1 MAQTVV
7 ETDAGLSPKDFHIF
21 GSGISFSVS
30 PTIHNAGFRHL
41 NLPYK
46 YDIRESASIDDAA
59 NLIASERF
67 GGASVTMPHKLH
79 VHKFCTEQTLTAR
92 LIGAI
97 NTLVVKQSG
106 NQRIIHGDNTDW
118 SGLYNIITNY
128 AEGMEADRSP
138 KVGLVIGAG
147 GAARAALY
155 SMYRSGLEQIY
166 VVNRTQGNAEKIK
179 ADFAETFNIRVLA
192 SVQDLPCLPDVIIG
206 TIPAD
211 VTTEEQ
217 FSSIF
222 KTEGLC
228 IDMAYKPRQTPLL
241 TAAQRNKGWNTVT
254 GLEVLLAQAYD
265 QFRLWTDRDPPV
277 EEMKE
282 AVALHE
288 TQKERKAASSV
299 L

>member
-1 MAQTVV
+1 MTQTVV
-7 ETDAGLSPKDFHIF
+7 ETDAAQSPKDFHIF
-21 GSGISFSVS
+21 GCGISFSVS

-41 NLPYK
+41 NVPYN
-46 YDIRESASIDDAA
+46 YDIQESASIDDVAG
-59 NLIASERF
+59 LIANERF

-79 VHKFCTEQTLTAR
+79 VHKFCKEQTDTAR

-97 NTLVVKQSG
+97 NTLVVRSSG
-106 NQRIIHGDNTDW
+106 NQRVIIGDNTDW
-118 SGLYNIITNY
+118 SGLYSIITNY
-128 AEGMEADRSP
+128 AEGMKGDRSP

-147 GAARAALY
+147 GASRAALY
-155 SMYRSGLEQIY
+155 SMYRSGLQQTY
-166 VVNRTQGNAEKIK
+166 VVNRTQANAEQIK
-179 ADFAETFNIRVLA
+179 ANFAETFNIIVLA
-192 SVQDLPCLPDVIIG
+192 SLQDLPCLPDIIIG
-206 TIPAD
+206 TVPAD

-241 TAAQRNKGWNTVT
+241 TAAQRNKGWSTVT

-265 QFRLWTDRDPPV
+265 QFRLWTDLEAPV

-288 TQKERKAASSV
+288 IEKERKAVSNI